1 MGIIEKLMSIQTKIK
16 APKNLYNKFGK
27 YYYRNAEGIC
37 EAVKPYLDDNKCA
50 LKLDDE
56 IVEVAGRVYV
66 RATATLI
73 DCESLE
79 DINAVAY
86 AREGEGKNGMDAS
99 QVTGST
105 SSYARKYAL
114 NALFLLDDT
123 KDDDSEENHIEK
135 EAKKELEPKNA
146 DTLPKSEEDCSK
158 PCTKEQ
164 LKKMQELVN
173 QAESPTDKQRQI
185 LGYYK
190 ASNFRELTQAQAQV
204 IINTLSKDK
213 KELT

>member
-1 MGIIEKLMSIQTKIK
+1 MGIEEKLMSIQTEIK

-27 YYYRNAEGIC
+27 YYYRNAESIC
-37 EAVKPYLDDNKCA
+37 EAVKPYLKKYKCA
-50 LKLDDE
+50 LKLDDK
-56 IVEVAGRVYV
+56 IVEIAGHTYV
-66 RATATLI
+66 RAIATLI
-73 DCESLE
+73 DCESVE
-79 DINAVAY
+79 RETAEAY

-99 QVTGST
+99 QATGST

-123 KDDDSEENHIEK
+123 KDADSDENHIEK

-190 ASNFRELTQAQAQV
+190 AANFRELTQAQAQV

-213 KELT
+213 KE